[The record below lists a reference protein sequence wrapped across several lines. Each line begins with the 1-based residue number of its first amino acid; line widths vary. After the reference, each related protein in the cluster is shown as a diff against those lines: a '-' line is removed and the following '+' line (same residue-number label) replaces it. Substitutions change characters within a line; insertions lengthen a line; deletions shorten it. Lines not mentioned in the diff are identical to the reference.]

1 MTEFGE
7 EFIHTARE
15 LSKSNAASEFT
26 KIVILTIELMI
37 GVSLQL
43 RKIKRVKQEKAFT
56 WELEIY
62 HSIICISFFGFEIF
76 VEILEQLI
84 PEVDE
89 STQRILCTVIWFI
102 KTWGVTSI
110 FLHSLSISICKYV
123 VIVYFKGMNAWLR
136 RTEKLVI
143 SSIVAFPVLW
153 TMLALI
159 SDGGTPSLHQDY
171 ITPQISMCNGLDLRE
186 KQQEPCIRSF
196 FCGFCETPDS
206 QNRWIFI
213 FMTTEFFCII
223 QSIITLF
230 VNMNI
235 LEVFLYLMIFRA
247 MNR

>member
-1 MTEFGE
+1 MDEFRE
-7 EFIHTARE
+7 EFILTARQ
-15 LSKSNAASEFT
+15 LTKSNLASEVT
-26 KIVILTIELMI
+26 KIVILTIELII
-37 GVSLQL
+37 GLSLQV

-62 HSIICISFFGFEIF
+62 HSIICLVFFSFELF

-89 STQRILCTVIWFI
+89 FTQRILCTIIWFI

-143 SSIVAFPVLW
+143 SAIVTFPILW

-159 SDGGTPSLHQDY
+159 TDGGTPSLHQDY

-186 KQQEPCIRSF
+186 KQQEQCVRSF
-196 FCGFCETPDS
+196 FCRFCETPDF
-206 QNRWIFI
+206 QNRWSPI
-213 FMTTEFFCII
+213 FMTTELFCII

-235 LEVFLYLMIFRA
+235 FEVFLYLMIFRT